1 MTQIAQISTVLKMP
15 TSLLLL
21 KNLRNSA
28 SAVDAFVLLQALCG
42 FQNLRRCGSHP
53 VILRQINPTHCASRV
68 DQELCRPGDVV
79 SIFPLALVHE
89 IVPLDYFSVWIGKQ
103 WEGVARFL
111 CQIA

>member
-1 MTQIAQISTVLKMP
+1 MRDFSTCVFSPSPVLP
-15 TSLLLL
+15 FAAFSCPRSPR
-21 KNLRNSA
+21 LRFS
-28 SAVDAFVLLQALCG
+28 LLQALCS

-68 DQELCRPGDVV
+68 DQELCRPGNVV

-89 IVPLDYFSVWIGKQ
+89 IVPLDYFGVWIGKQ